1 MTDINKLNIN
11 INNQLKIDSKI
22 KEHKKE
28 TEEALGDELEQ
39 SNQPRVSYKDPD
51 KVFEF
56 MEGNINCSV
65 ETTTKKKI
73 VEISKYVSQSDAKR
87 INNSVKQYLKA
98 IDLFEQKAA
107 EEFNLPPEIARELAL
122 KAFEQNYLS

>member
-11 INNQLKIDSKI
+11 INNHVKIDPKV
-22 KEHKKE
+22 KENKKE
-28 TEEALGDELEQ
+28 QEEALNEEQ
-39 SNQPRVSYKDPD
+39 EQTSQPKISYKAPD
-51 KVFEF
+51 EVFEF
-56 MEGNINCSV
+56 MEGNLTCSV